1 MSLLGGLNKDE
12 SIERSADSVG
22 FSALESDV
30 YQGTIKQAYGIES
43 DGGAKGIA
51 LELDLDGRTYK
62 ETIYFT
68 SGKEKGQKP
77 YYETKNGKKVFLPG
91 YQTLDDLCAVTTEQ
105 YLASQETEEKKV
117 KVYNRDA
124 NKELP
129 TDVEVLVDLIGKK
142 VQVGIIKTLENKW
155 VKGVKTSDTV
165 EKNSIDKVFNEDGF
179 TLNELLAEAEEAEF
193 INTWLDKNK
202 GVTKDN
208 SKSVAGSS
216 GSEGSPKK
224 SGGLFGKK

>member
-1 MSLLGGLNKDE
+1 MSLLGGLNKDDN
-12 SIERSADSVG
+12 IERSADSVG

-30 YQGTIKQAYGIES
+30 YEGTIKQAYGTES
-43 DGGAKGIA
+43 DSRAKAIA
-51 LELDLDGRTYK
+51 LEIDLNGRTYK

-77 YYETKNGKKVFLPG
+77 YYETKQGKKVFLPG

-117 KVYNRDA
+117 KVYNKDA
-124 NKELP
+124 KKELP

-142 VQVGIIKTLENKW
+142 VKLGIVQTIENKW
-155 VKGVKTSDTV
+155 SNGVQTSETTQ
-165 EKNSIDKVFNEDGF
+165 KNSIDKVFNEEGF
-179 TLNELLAEAEEAEF
+179 TLNELLAEADEPEF

-202 GVTKDN
+202 GVTKDK
-208 SKSVAGSS
+208 SKAVASSS

>member
-1 MSLLGGLNKDE
+1 MSLLGGLKKDD

-30 YQGTIKQAYGIES
+30 YQGTIKQAYGTES
-43 DGGAKGIA
+43 DGGAKAIA
-51 LELDLDGRTYK
+51 LELDLNGTTYK

-68 SGKEKGQKP
+68 SGNEKGQKP

-117 KVYNRDA
+117 KIYNKEA
-124 NKELP
+124 KKELP

-142 VQVGIIKTLENKW
+142 VQLGVVKTIENKW
-155 VKGVKTSDTV
+155 SNGVMLSDTV
-165 EKNSIDKVFNEDGF
+165 QKNSIDKVFNEDGF
-179 TLNELLAEAEEAEF
+179 TLNELLAETEEPVF

-208 SKSVAGSS
+208 SKPVAGTS